1 MSFECKLLNQQKCS
15 APLIQDLLDYMKI
28 EIPSY
33 GPEIND
39 REEASKKLHE
49 AFRKLIIS
57 MTKYDNDTMVE
68 RPMLTRRKRKL
79 PCVKRT
85 KNEPIFE

>member
-1 MSFECKLLNQQKCS
+1 MKLDN
-15 APLIQDLLDYMKI
+15 MKN

-57 MTKYDNDTMVE
+57 MTKYNDDTMV
-68 RPMLTRRKRKL
+68 RPM
-79 PCVKRT
+79 
-85 KNEPIFE
+85 

>member
-1 MSFECKLLNQQKCS
+1 MIQGLLE
-15 APLIQDLLDYMKI
+15 YMKK

-57 MTKYDNDTMVE
+57 MTKYNVDTMV
-68 RPMLTRRKRKL
+68 RPMLTTSKRKL
-79 PCVKRT
+79 PSV
-85 KNEPIFE
+85 NQ